1 MLKYSASLF
10 GEVLIVLLF
19 FVISNNFLAERP
31 NLIEADGRG
40 YYEFLPATFIYDD
53 LTLSY
58 LDTLQTDFYDDQMI
72 SEEFYPKLENGQR
85 YDKYFLGT
93 AILQAPF
100 FGIGHA
106 WAHIS
111 PTEKE
116 DGFSKPYQQSIF
128 IGSLFYALFGLVFL
142 RLLLETF
149 DVQKGWIWLLQVGT
163 FFGGSLLNYVQWD
176 AAYSHAYSFFLI
188 AGFLYF
194 ARAYLLE
201 NKPSQIFWTVFF
213 LGFICLVRPV
223 NLLIICFVPLLTTNI
238 NQLVY
243 QFKMVFTRHWK
254 IILGAIVVIL
264 SIAQIQCWVWYQQT
278 GNWIHYAYGDES
290 FIWSEPHIIDFL
302 FSYRKGFFLWAPWFF
317 LIISY
322 AIVYYIRRKN
332 VYRLITFLC
341 GFGILIYVL
350 SSWWYWSYGGSIG
363 ARPMVDFYPAFLL
376 FVAPAF
382 NRNSGMFKSIF
393 LLTTPIFMYI
403 MAIQTYQYQKGIL
416 TLDQM
421 DKTSYWKVFLK
432 TDPMYEYYLWKEE
445 IPLQR
450 KIASANWVKHAN
462 IIPNTW
468 YVSDTLRVNLP
479 TVNSPTKGQVTFQ
492 SDQKSGAEILEI
504 RLLAPND
511 SLLFNQYSTLLHTIV
526 EKGKKNR
533 IDFRFEIQTKL
544 PQQIKAVFIMNTKN
558 SKVILDSMKIRF
570 FTDSIQ

>member
-1 MLKYSASLF
+1 MLKYTASFF

-40 YYEFLPATFIYDD
+40 YYEFLPATFIYED

-72 SEEFYPKLENGQR
+72 SEVFYPRLENGQR
-85 YDKYFLGT
+85 YDKYFIGT

-106 WAHIS
+106 WAHLS
-111 PTEKE
+111 PTEKA

-142 RLLLETF
+142 RLLLKTF
-149 DVQKGWIWLLQVGT
+149 DVQQGWIWMLQVGT

-176 AAYSHAYSFFLI
+176 AAYSHTYSFFLI

-194 ARAYLLE
+194 ARVYLLE
-201 NKPSQIFWTVFF
+201 NKPSQLFWTVFF
-213 LGFICLVRPV
+213 LGFICLVRPI
-223 NLLIICFVPLLTTNI
+223 NLLIVCFIPLLTMNF
-238 NQLVY
+238 NQLV
-243 QFKMVFTRHWK
+243 QRFKMVFTTHWK
-254 IILGAIVVIL
+254 ITLSAIIVIL
-264 SIAQIQCWVWYQQT
+264 IFAQIQCWVWYQQT
-278 GNWIHYAYGDES
+278 GNWLHYAYGDES

-317 LIISY
+317 LIIGY
-322 AIVYYIRRKN
+322 AVIYYIRRKN
-332 VYRLITFLC
+332 VYRLITFLSS
-341 GFGILIYVL
+341 FGLLIYVL

-363 ARPMVDFYPAFLL
+363 ARPMVDFYPAMLL

-382 NRNSGMFKSIF
+382 NRDSGMYKYIF
-393 LLTTPIFMYI
+393 VLITPICMYI

-432 TDPMYEYYLWKEE
+432 TDPMYEYYLWKVE
-445 IPLQR
+445 IPLHHE
-450 KIASANWVKHAN
+450 ISASNWVKHAN

-468 YVSDTLRVNLP
+468 FVSDTLKIELP
-479 TVNSPTKGQVTFQ
+479 REISPTTGQLTFE
-492 SDQKSGAEILEI
+492 SNLKSGAEILEI
-504 RLLAPND
+504 RLLDEND
-511 SLLFNQYSTLLHTIV
+511 SLQFNHYSTLLHAIV
-526 EKGKKNR
+526 EKGKQNQ
-533 IDFRFEIQTKL
+533 IDYRFKIPVKL
-544 PQQIKAVFIMNTKN
+544 PTIIKAVLVINTKN